1 MAEKTP
7 SDFKAP
13 CPENAKGRARVDG
26 SMVDGPAHVVER
38 LLQQRVT
45 LELKDTRTLSGK
57 LVGVDEHMNLVLD
70 DAEERTAE
78 VTRHLGRVV
87 LRGSN
92 VVTLN
97 APQGA
102 AGKSS

>member
-1 MAEKTP
+1 M
-7 SDFKAP
+7 SDA
-13 CPENAKGRARVDG
+13 A
-26 SMVDGPAHVVER
+26 AHVVER

-45 LELKDTRTLSGK
+45 LELKDSRVMTGK
-57 LVGVDEHMNLVLD
+57 LVGADEHMNLVLEE
-70 DAEERTAE
+70 AEERTSE

-102 AGKSS
+102 AGKPT